1 MAQAM
6 LTSIYAMKTNN
17 RERIQQY
24 ANTLLNHGVKRNL
37 VSEAESGVFLS
48 PNDYLKIEE
57 LSQKLKQIDAKLAK
71 YKSLIVRTQNLMKGI
86 KKTKNLQDDVVK
98 TVSSN
103 VFDRVPIDVINK
115 ILGSGEDENMFALIE
130 RIKSS
135 NVEETRTYADIDI
148 SGTEISDT
156 LDNDEKEI
164 MNALAVKRMRKSG
177 KKKAVKKP
185 KKEKTVLSDL
195 ELSDDDE

>member
-6 LTSIYAMKTNN
+6 FTSSYAMKMNN
-17 RERIQQY
+17 RERIQQF
-24 ANTLLNHGVKRNL
+24 ANTVLNHGVKRIL
-37 VSEAESGVFLS
+37 VSEVESGVFLS
-48 PNDYLKIEE
+48 PNDYSKIEK
-57 LSQKLKQIDAKLAK
+57 LSQKLEQNDAKLAQ
-71 YKSLIVRTQNLMKGI
+71 YKSLKLRTQNLMKGI

-103 VFDRVPIDVINK
+103 VLDRVPIDVINK

-135 NVEETRTYADIDI
+135 NVEEKRQYADIDI
-148 SGTEISDT
+148 SDTEMSDT
-156 LDNDEKEI
+156 MNDNEKET

-177 KKKAVKKP
+177 EKSCKKLNRKRLYSVIYN
-185 KKEKTVLSDL
+185 
-195 ELSDDDE
+195 